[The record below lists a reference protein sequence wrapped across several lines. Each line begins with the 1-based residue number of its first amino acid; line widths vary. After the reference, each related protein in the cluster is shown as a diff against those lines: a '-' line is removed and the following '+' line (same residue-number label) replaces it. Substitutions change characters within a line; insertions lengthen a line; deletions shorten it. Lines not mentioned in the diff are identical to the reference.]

1 MVWIGEP
8 KTHME
13 GQNSRTRE
21 FATLAFLVSHQR
33 VGCASD
39 IMGGLTPRTPLRVRP
54 LVSNEI
60 TGGTHGDHCQEEAL
74 TLGALRRDCQQL
86 IRARDGSCQAGA
98 VLIGDE
104 VALRYLLA
112 NDWEFRVTQA
122 SGRQEEALRGFRGPG
137 GAAAG
142 ANGPRV
148 SGTEARGVVPP
159 GLPAGAAQV
168 RAPRRAG
175 LGALAAARCGRGG
188 GRGRTSAG
196 AGRAL
201 RPVGQRGGGCARTA
215 VARGAQRARG

>member
-60 TGGTHGDHCQEEAL
+60 TGGTPRVFAVAFRPSE
-74 TLGALRRDCQQL
+74 L